1 MRLFFQTWIVLKVEQ
16 GREDG
21 WVFWKDRFVG
31 GKKEVS
37 NVLPGASS
45 MYKFFHKLCEIFF
58 FSCIFS
64 SSCASRP
71 CLVIFL
77 YSTSS
82 ASSPWSPSI
91 SKAAYLLAE
100 LNFWKVKTK
109 QTLDQ
114 YSSFGCYKN
123 IAYTRQK
130 MSTFSWSMKRK
141 IRDNY
146 CMTDVGLV
154 LIGLMLILYLF
165 ILYFK
170 NCILYRR
177 TSGEIT
183 SGFRETLSWR
193 VILVT
198 SESD

>member
-1 MRLFFQTWIVLKVEQ
+1 MGGCFERTGLKEERRKWVMSSQEPLPCTSFFISYVRL
-16 GREDG
+16 
-21 WVFWKDRFVG
+21 
-31 GKKEVS
+31 
-37 NVLPGASS
+37 
-45 MYKFFHKLCEIFF
+45 F

-146 CMTDVGLV
+146 SMTDVGLV
-154 LIGLMLILYLF
+154 LIGLMLVYFF
-165 ILYFK
+165 IF
-170 NCILYRR
+170 
-177 TSGEIT
+177 
-183 SGFRETLSWR
+183 F
-193 VILVT
+193 
-198 SESD
+198 